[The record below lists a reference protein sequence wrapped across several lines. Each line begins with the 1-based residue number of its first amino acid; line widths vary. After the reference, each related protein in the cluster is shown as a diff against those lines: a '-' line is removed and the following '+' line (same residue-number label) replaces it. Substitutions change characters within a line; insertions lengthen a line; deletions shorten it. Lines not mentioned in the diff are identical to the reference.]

1 MERPRAEA
9 SFLPAAWASKFKPA
23 ASLLLIPRSE
33 CAQVMHRTG
42 RRGRRAQNGH
52 GETAENEN
60 EQQDVA
66 EKEVR
71 SHRASNGP
79 MLVRTPVAPS
89 PESPIHSMLFAH
101 ARSFVVCVQAEN
113 AHHEAFSQQFV
124 AERAALQQSKSVL
137 LERIAAVAAEAGG
150 SPPAQRDSISSMPN
164 ALLLRLRDIIW
175 DDDVESICNGGAA
188 QRMKLLAQVAGDMV
202 GMAPPFH
209 PELAGQ
215 RMDDYLQKH
224 YKPQLQALQ
233 KRFRGRLRY
242 ASSSGNMRRRWR
254 VNARERIS
262 GVGGRAGA

>member
-1 MERPRAEA
+1 MGSGRVLAAARNRLGGTRGGRVRPYGALWARSGFLHSRRSHPNNSYCSYPGHPSFLAMERPRAEA

-23 ASLLLIPRSE
+23 ASLLLNLIPRSE

-113 AHHEAFSQQFV
+113 AHHEAFQQQF
-124 AERAALQQSKSVL
+124 ARIESASPSRAV
-137 LERIAAVAAEAGG
+137 RT
-150 SPPAQRDSISSMPN
+150 R
-164 ALLLRLRDIIW
+164 RLGPLPHW
-175 DDDVESICNGGAA
+175 C
-188 QRMKLLAQVAGDMV
+188 
-202 GMAPPFH
+202 
-209 PELAGQ
+209 
-215 RMDDYLQKH
+215 
-224 YKPQLQALQ
+224 
-233 KRFRGRLRY
+233 
-242 ASSSGNMRRRWR
+242 
-254 VNARERIS
+254 ART
-262 GVGGRAGA
+262 